1 MKITLSPIERRA
13 FKAKAHELV
22 PVVMIGNHGLTPT
35 IIREI
40 DRNLKAHELIKIR
53 ASTDDREQRAKWFD
67 EICDAL
73 NAAPI
78 QHIGK
83 IYIIWR
89 YSPELIAARAKAA
102 LPAQR
107 KKAPRVTKRQ
117 EENKAAGIAK
127 KKIPKVRK
135 TRV

>member
-1 MKITLSPIERRA
+1 MKITLSPIERRTL
-13 FKAKAHELV
+13 KAKAHELV
-22 PVVMIGNHGLTPT
+22 PVVMIGDHGLMPA
-35 IIREI
+35 IIREV

-73 NAAPI
+73 NAVPI

-89 YSPELIAARAKAA
+89 HSPELAAANAKAA
-102 LPAQR
+102 LPPAKR
-107 KKAPRVTKRQ
+107 KAPRVTKRQ
-117 EENKAAGIAK
+117 EENKAAGIRK
-127 KKIPKVRK
+127 KKVR
-135 TRV
+135 

>member
-13 FKAKAHELV
+13 LKAKAHELV
-22 PVVMIGNHGLTPT
+22 PVVMIGDHGLTPA
-35 IIREI
+35 IVREV

-53 ASTDDREQRAKWFD
+53 ASTDDREQRTKWFD

-83 IYIIWR
+83 IYILWR
-89 YSPELIAARAKAA
+89 HSPELDQARAKAA
-102 LPAQR
+102 FPATRR
-107 KKAPRVTKRQ
+107 KVPRLTKRQ
-117 EENKAAGIAK
+117 EENKAAGIK
-127 KKIPKVRK
+127 KKKVR
-135 TRV
+135 